1 MHGVLRLAFSLS
13 IIIWKFIQIVTCI
26 ITQLLS
32 MAEEYAIFFPFI
44 TLWTYGWYL
53 NFKDYCNITMNI
65 HVRDFVWTHIFSFIK
80 IYLGLE
86 CWITLCLM
94 FWGPAKQSSTAA
106 VLFSIPTSNE
116 WRFQILHIL
125 AKITFCSS
133 FYYSH
138 PSRYE
143 VVLITV
149 LVCISLIIN
158 DIELLLM
165 SLVAICIFSL
175 EKCLFR
181 FFAPFYLSF
190 WLFIVKS

>member
-1 MHGVLRLAFSLS
+1 MHGVLCLAFSLS

-86 CWITLCLM
+86 LLDNSVFNVLRTCQTV
-94 FWGPAKQSSTAA
+94 FHSSCTIFHSHQQCMKIPNSAHPCQNL
-106 VLFSIPTSNE
+106 LFV
-116 WRFQILHIL
+116 H
-125 AKITFCSS
+125 
-133 FYYSH
+133 
-138 PSRYE
+138 
-143 VVLITV
+143 
-149 LVCISLIIN
+149 
-158 DIELLLM
+158 
-165 SLVAICIFSL
+165 
-175 EKCLFR
+175 
-181 FFAPFYLSF
+181 
-190 WLFIVKS
+190 LFIIAILVGMK